1 MKKLLIMTVAA
12 IITTSSLAYS
22 ADVSSDTTRGK
33 SDSQDQSVSLRTS
46 VEKKISASKSESHD
60 SSNSSSRRKNN
71 GKSRDGKLD
80 LILPFRAFI
89 PEDVEYR
96 QAADL
101 GLAASVEGGGMIN
114 TTVAEWFD
122 QAKKTSAAIGS
133 FADLAPIV
141 NYIEELARFGARAGQ
156 AQINLNKSFA
166 RLGAKKAK
174 NGVTEVTQLGADD
187 LAPLVVEA
195 WIAAESITDNRIKA
209 GLGAILRYNAICR
222 FTPAGDVACGD
233 LILSLSSPPSL
244 KLRGLVWYGQDQFAG
259 LSGNYAVSSSW
270 SLSDTFEKAQGVS
283 NAKRSEVSDLLAKG
297 KATEAA
303 DSRRKSISKDRSSK
317 ASVSPSKFIPN

>member
-1 MKKLLIMTVAA
+1 MKKLLIVAGVA

-22 ADVSSDTTRGK
+22 ADVSSDITHGK

-71 GKSRDGKLD
+71 SKSRDGKLD
-80 LILPFRAFI
+80 LTLPFRAFI

-114 TTVAEWFD
+114 TTMAEWYD
-122 QAKKTSAAIGS
+122 QAKKSSAFISS
-133 FADLAPIV
+133 FANEDPIRD
-141 NYIEELARFGARAGQ
+141 YIEELARFGARAGQ
-156 AQINLNKSFA
+156 AQINLNKYFA
-166 RLGAKKAK
+166 ELGAKKAK

-187 LAPLVVEA
+187 LAPIAVEA
-195 WIAAESITDNRIKA
+195 WVAAESITDSRIKA
-209 GLGAILRYNAICR
+209 GLAAILRYKSECR
-222 FTPAGDVACGD
+222 FTSSGDVDCGNI
-233 LILSLSSPPSL
+233 LLSLSSPPSL
-244 KLRGLVWYGQDQFAG
+244 KLRGMVWYGQDQFAG